1 MEFFGVK
8 GIRICGEAIGGANY
22 IAPYAFEPQWRS
34 GEAIREDAAFAAHV
48 VNGFTIYYEK
58 RGCFDTA
65 SYSNLN
71 LCTLIEYL
79 VKI

>member
-22 IAPYAFEPQWRS
+22 FAPYAFEPQWRS

-48 VNGFTIYYEK
+48 VNVLQYITKKEAVV
-58 RGCFDTA
+58 TQP
-65 SYSNLN
+65 L
-71 LCTLIEYL
+71 TQT
-79 VKI
+79 